1 MEPDFLSLDEVIAI
15 HRDQIERY
23 GGGDGIRDMGLLQSA
38 IAMPAAGFGGVY
50 AHTDLFEMAA
60 AYLFHLAANHPFVD
74 GNKRVAGAAA
84 DVFLNLN
91 GLLLTA
97 SEGEFEQ
104 LVRDVATSVS
114 TKQDVAAF
122 LREHCNPLE
131 EA

>member
-1 MEPDFLSLDEVIAI
+1 EVLAI

-23 GGGDGIRDMGLLQSA
+23 GGSPSLRDMGLLLSA

-50 AHTDLFEMAA
+50 AHSDLFEMAA

-97 SEGEFEQ
+97 SEDEFEQ
-104 LVRDVATSVS
+104 LVRSVATSGA

-122 LREHCNPLE
+122 FREHCIPLE
-131 EA
+131 DD